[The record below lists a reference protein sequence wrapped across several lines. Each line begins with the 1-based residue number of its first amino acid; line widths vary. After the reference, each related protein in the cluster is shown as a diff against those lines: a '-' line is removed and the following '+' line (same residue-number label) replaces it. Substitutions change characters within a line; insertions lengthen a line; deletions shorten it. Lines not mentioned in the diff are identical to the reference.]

1 MSSPQDPQPRGS
13 VPAGGTARSAQTA
26 NDATDDFK
34 SVLTWR
40 GANQTRLEQARV
52 QVSGNRIK
60 AYGQIIGAATDEH
73 EAFSATYDLL
83 TNDAG
88 ITRRLAVHL
97 IRASGE
103 TQISITRD
111 GENTWLVQTP
121 QGMERG
127 DFGGAEDVDLALSP
141 LFNALPIRR
150 HNLHREPGEV
160 EVPVVYL
167 YLPEATVT
175 AATVHYTATTD
186 AITVVSP
193 VSNGAT
199 ITVDSTGF
207 VQDYSGLAD
216 RV

>member
-1 MSSPQDPQPRGS
+1 MSAD
-13 VPAGGTARSAQTA
+13 ARSAPTVRA
-26 NDATDDFK
+26 VDGSTDDFK

-40 GANQTRLEQARV
+40 GANETRLELARV
-52 QVSGNRIK
+52 QVAGLRIK
-60 AYGQIIGAATDEH
+60 AYGQIIGAATAEH

-97 IRASGE
+97 VRASGE
-103 TQISITRD
+103 SQISITRD

-127 DFGGAEDVDLALSP
+127 AFDGAQDVDLALSP

-150 HNLHREPGEV
+150 HNLHHDPGEV

-167 YLPEATVT
+167 YLPEATAT
-175 AATVHYTATTD
+175 AATVHYTATAD

-207 VQDYSGLAD
+207 VQDYSGLAY